1 MGVASLRFNMLNSA
15 SHMKQELPMPVTT
28 HVLDHKQGL
37 DTESCWALLLRVV
50 ASPQMKRAA
59 RMREFLMFVGQRTL
73 REGCD
78 QVHEQE
84 IGSHVFGRPP
94 GYDTSFDNIVRV
106 NATDLRKR
114 VDDYFATDG
123 LNEPVVFEIPRGSYR
138 PIFRPRTRVESP
150 VPQTQVAIEPVPALV
165 DLPIRIQSA
174 NRLPMIVAG
183 AVIAALATAC
193 CILWIQNAS
202 MHRALYA
209 WKSTTSVGSFWS
221 GILDARPNTDIILA
235 DTTFALIEDITKR
248 PIPLNAYLSRDY
260 VSEIQSPGLSPD
272 RRDDLQ
278 LIAQRRFGSLGDFRA
293 AQQVVALDPL
303 GKNLRIYY
311 ARDYRPTL
319 AKQDNL
325 ILIGSRKSNPWVD
338 LFVSKLNFTVEYDP
352 NRYVSFIKNH
362 APIAGEQDIY
372 TTLSGPES
380 NGGYS
385 AVAYLPNPDQ
395 GGKAVILAGTTS
407 EATESAADFL
417 TSETAM
423 ANFLGLLHVKQLPY
437 FEVLLKTSHLNG
449 TPMDAQIVA
458 YRTYPGLH

>member
-1 MGVASLRFNMLNSA
+1 
-15 SHMKQELPMPVTT
+15 MPVTMN
-28 HVLDHKQGL
+28 VLDHKQSL

-73 REGCD
+73 RDGCD
-78 QVHEQE
+78 QIHEQE

-123 LNEPVVFEIPRGSYR
+123 LHEPVVFEIPRGSYK
-138 PIFRPRTRVESP
+138 PMFRPRTMVESP
-150 VPQTQVAIEPVPALV
+150 PPESPFAVEPAPELIEIPAALQ
-165 DLPIRIQSA
+165 PA
-174 NRLPMIVAG
+174 NRLPMITAG
-183 AVIAALATAC
+183 ATIAALAAAC
-193 CILWIQNAS
+193 CFLWIQNAS

-209 WKSTTSVGSFWS
+209 WQSTTSVGSFWS
-221 GILDARPNTDIILA
+221 GVLGARPNTDIILA

-248 PIPLNAYLSRDY
+248 PIPLSAYLSHDY
-260 VSEIQSPGLSPD
+260 VSGIQSPELSQD

-278 LIAQRRFGSLGDFRA
+278 LISQRSFGSLGDFRA

-303 GKNLRIYY
+303 GKNLHIYY
-311 ARDYRPTL
+311 ARDYRPAL
-319 AKQDNL
+319 AKQDSL

-338 LFVSKLNFTVEYDP
+338 LFVAKLNFTVDYDT
-352 NRYVSFIKNH
+352 NRYVSYIKNH
-362 APIAGEQDIY
+362 APAKGEQDVY

-385 AVAYLPNPDQ
+385 VVAYLPNPDQ

-407 EATESAADFL
+407 EATESAAEFL

-423 ANFLGLLHVKQLPY
+423 ANFQALLHVKQLPY